1 MMEKGK
7 KSIDKD
13 RPDADYDTNKKVQ
26 KELDE
31 AAKKINQNKEKK
43 K

>member
-1 MMEKGK
+1 MEKRK

-26 KELDE
+26 KGLDE
-31 AAKKINQNKEKK
+31 AAKKIDKNRKK
-43 K
+43 KK